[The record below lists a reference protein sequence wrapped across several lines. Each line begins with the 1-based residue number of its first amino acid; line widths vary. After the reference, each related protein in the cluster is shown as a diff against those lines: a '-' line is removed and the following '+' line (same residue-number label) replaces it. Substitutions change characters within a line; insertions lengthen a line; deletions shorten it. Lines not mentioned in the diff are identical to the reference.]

1 MHGQTME
8 EPQPQGQLSYLEVV
22 SIGIGGMVGG
32 GIFAVLG
39 LAVQLAHGGTPEAF
53 FLAGMVALLT
63 SYSYAHLSVK
73 YPSAGGTVEFLN
85 QAFGTGMITGTLNI
99 LLWISYM
106 VMLSLYA
113 FAFGSYGAS
122 FFPPAYHLL
131 AKHGL
136 ISGVILVFT
145 FINVLGATA
154 VGDSE
159 QWIVLVK
166 VLILLLF
173 VGAGAWTI
181 ETRRLMVSSWTPLPK
196 LVAGGM
202 IIFLAYEGFELI
214 ANAGGNVKQ
223 PEAILPRAY
232 YVSVIFVILL
242 YVAVAAV
249 TVGNLPLSDIIAHKE
264 YALAVSAK
272 PFLGQAGFTLIAV
285 AALLST
291 ASAINATLYGAARI
305 SYVIA
310 RDGELPQFLERKIWH
325 RPVEGLFLTAGVALL
340 MANLFDL
347 ERISMMGS
355 AGFLLIFAWVNGAN
369 WRLSART
376 GSSRWL
382 AGVGLFA
389 CLGALAG
396 LVMEKLQS
404 QPEEI
409 LVLVIM
415 VVMSFTLEALYRLIT
430 GRELVKVFKEERRRS
445 QFGLGGD
452 ATPPAQELE
461 GRHFDNF
468 ED

>member
-99 LLWISYM
+99 LLWISCM

-136 ISGVILVFT
+136 ISGVVLVFT

-166 VLILLLF
+166 VLK
-173 VGAGAWTI
+173 G
-181 ETRRLMVSSWTPLPK
+181 K
-196 LVAGGM
+196 LG
-202 IIFLAYEGFELI
+202 
-214 ANAGGNVKQ
+214 
-223 PEAILPRAY
+223 
-232 YVSVIFVILL
+232 
-242 YVAVAAV
+242 
-249 TVGNLPLSDIIAHKE
+249 PLSAG
-264 YALAVSAK
+264 K
-272 PFLGQAGFTLIAV
+272 PTDFLPAIK
-285 AALLST
+285 AAWFSRP
-291 ASAINATLYGAARI
+291 SRNNPGWPDPKRI
-305 SYVIA
+305 CPCGP
-310 RDGELPQFLERKIWH
+310 R
-325 RPVEGLFLTAGVALL
+325 
-340 MANLFDL
+340 
-347 ERISMMGS
+347 
-355 AGFLLIFAWVNGAN
+355 
-369 WRLSART
+369 
-376 GSSRWL
+376 
-382 AGVGLFA
+382 
-389 CLGALAG
+389 
-396 LVMEKLQS
+396 
-404 QPEEI
+404 
-409 LVLVIM
+409 
-415 VVMSFTLEALYRLIT
+415 
-430 GRELVKVFKEERRRS
+430 
-445 QFGLGGD
+445 
-452 ATPPAQELE
+452 
-461 GRHFDNF
+461 
-468 ED
+468 

>member
-1 MHGQTME
+1 MA
-8 EPQPQGQLSYLEVV
+8 EPEAQGHLSFWEVV
-22 SIGIGGMVGG
+22 AIGIGGMVGG

-39 LAVQLAHGGTPEAF
+39 LAVQLAHGGTPAAF
-53 FLAGMVALLT
+53 FLAGLVALLT

-85 QAFGTGMITGTLNI
+85 QAFGTGLITGTLNI

-122 FFPPAYHLL
+122 FFSPAHQLL

-145 FINVLGATA
+145 FINVLGSSA

-159 QWIVLVK
+159 QWIVLIK

-173 VGAGAWTI
+173 VGAGLWTI
-181 ETRRLMVSSWTPLPK
+181 EAGRLTFSTWTPLPR

-214 ANAGGNVKQ
+214 ANAGGNVKN
-223 PEAILPRAY
+223 PETILPRAY

-264 YALAVSAK
+264 YALAVSAR

-310 RDGELPQFLERKIWH
+310 RDGELPQVLERKIW
-325 RPVEGLFLTAGVALL
+325 RGPLEGLFLTSAAALF
-340 MANLFDL
+340 MANLFNL

-355 AGFLLIFAWVNGAN
+355 AGFLLIFAAVNGAN

-382 AGVGLFA
+382 AGAGLAA

-396 LVMEKLQS
+396 LVMEQLRT
-404 QPEEI
+404 QPKGI
-409 LVLVIM
+409 FVLVIM
-415 VVMSFTLEALYRLIT
+415 VALSFAVEGGYRLMT
-430 GRELVKVFKEERRRS
+430 GRQLTKIFK
-445 QFGLGGD
+445 
-452 ATPPAQELE
+452 
-461 GRHFDNF
+461 
-468 ED
+468 

>member
-1 MHGQTME
+1 MA
-8 EPQPQGQLSYLEVV
+8 EPKPQGQLSFWEVV
-22 SIGIGGMVGG
+22 AIGIGGMVGG

-53 FLAGMVALLT
+53 FLAGLVALLT

-85 QAFGTGMITGTLNI
+85 QAFGTGLITGTLNI
-99 LLWISYM
+99 LLWIGYM

-122 FFPPAYHLL
+122 FFPPAYQLL

-136 ISGVILVFT
+136 ISAVIVVFT
-145 FINVLGATA
+145 FINVLGSSA

-159 QWIVLVK
+159 QWIVLIK
-166 VLILLLF
+166 VLILLFF
-173 VGAGAWTI
+173 VGAGFWTI
-181 ETRRLMVSSWTPLPK
+181 DAHRLAFSTWTPLPR

-214 ANAGGNVKQ
+214 ANAGGNVKH
-223 PEAILPRAY
+223 PDSILPRAY
-232 YVSVIFVILL
+232 YVAVIFVILL

-249 TVGNLPLSDIIAHKE
+249 TVGNLPLAEIIAHKE
-264 YALAVSAK
+264 YALAVSAR
-272 PFLGQAGFTLIAV
+272 PFLGQTGFTLIAL

-310 RDGELPQFLERKIWH
+310 RNGELPKFLERKIWN
-325 RPVEGLFLTAGVALL
+325 RPLEGLFLTAGVALL

-347 ERISMMGS
+347 QRISMMGS
-355 AGFLLIFAWVNGAN
+355 AGFLLIFAGVNGAN
-369 WRLSART
+369 WRLSALT
-376 GSSRWL
+376 GSSTWL
-382 AGVGLFA
+382 AGAGLLA

-396 LVMEKLQS
+396 LVWQQLTSAPK
-404 QPEEI
+404 EI

-415 VVMSFTLEALYRLIT
+415 VAVSFVIEAVYRLVT
-430 GRELVKVFKEERRRS
+430 KRELIKIFK
-445 QFGLGGD
+445 
-452 ATPPAQELE
+452 
-461 GRHFDNF
+461 
-468 ED
+468 